1 MSGGH
6 FEKFKQSFKV
16 RTIFGMIFNG
26 LVISSVLYFI
36 LYETNLESPIAISLM
51 LGVTIIVSAIFST
64 ILSNILL
71 KPTEYL
77 AQAIFH
83 VSPNEHLVAAPN
95 IENLSFGK
103 ELVGN
108 LTRQIYDYASVSKAI
123 SVSSPNAKTTDEDI
137 INQIPVG
144 VFGLDS
150 SGKIKMVNNTAMDIF
165 GLSGPIGSPLENQL
179 QIRFLNQSIS
189 DWIKEAKAQSI
200 NSTKVWRKA
209 DISSATSDKRS
220 YYDIAGIYRQG
231 HSSGIETLLAFFNHD
246 EAFQVEESAL
256 NLIALSV
263 HEIRTPLTILRGYID
278 ALKEELSGKLD
289 PQNQQYFDR
298 LSVASQNLSTSMSNV
313 LNVVRAD
320 QNQLS
325 LPLKEEQWNTSLTA
339 IVDNL
344 RERTSVRGKEIVL
357 NIGANL
363 PAVALD
369 KLSINEVV
377 TNLVDNAIKY
387 SQVTSKTI
395 WVESS
400 LDADGT
406 VLTTVR
412 DEGVGIPDSVIPNLF
427 TKFYRNHRNSRTVTG
442 TGLGLFLSKA
452 IISAHHGNIW
462 VKSKEGQGTTVGFSL
477 VPYERLADITKDEDN
492 GSQKVTHGWIKNHSM
507 QRR

>member
-1 MSGGH
+1 M
-6 FEKFKQSFKV
+6 
-16 RTIFGMIFNG
+16 
-26 LVISSVLYFI
+26 
-36 LYETNLESPIAISLM
+36 
-51 LGVTIIVSAIFST
+51 
-64 ILSNILL
+64 
-71 KPTEYL
+71 
-77 AQAIFH
+77 
-83 VSPNEHLVAAPN
+83 
-95 IENLSFGK
+95 
-103 ELVGN
+103 
-108 LTRQIYDYASVSKAI
+108 
-123 SVSSPNAKTTDEDI
+123 
-137 INQIPVG
+137 
-144 VFGLDS
+144 
-150 SGKIKMVNNTAMDIF
+150 
-165 GLSGPIGSPLENQL
+165 
-179 QIRFLNQSIS
+179 
-189 DWIKEAKAQSI
+189 
-200 NSTKVWRKA
+200 
-209 DISSATSDKRS
+209 
-220 YYDIAGIYRQG
+220 
-231 HSSGIETLLAFFNHD
+231 
-246 EAFQVEESAL
+246 
-256 NLIALSV
+256 
-263 HEIRTPLTILRGYID
+263 
-278 ALKEELSGKLD
+278 
-289 PQNQQYFDR
+289 
-298 LSVASQNLSTSMSNV
+298 
-313 LNVVRAD
+313 
-320 QNQLS
+320 
-325 LPLKEEQWNTSLTA
+325 
-339 IVDNL
+339 
-344 RERTSVRGKEIVL
+344 